1 MSTPQGRIAWPF
13 WAAQTIGLLALAF
26 YCLVAVAAPSG
37 YLPTFPVLGR
47 SIIQDTNA
55 QKLKLKLAPADRAM
69 VQQKK
74 ELILGFANDI
84 PPFEITI
91 SGQDYEGLTADFAS
105 LVSQLL
111 NIKITARRYPDRLT
125 ARAALERGEIDCMR
139 SSPTMPTF
147 FLAAPCRFNI

>member
-1 MSTPQGRIAWPF
+1 MA
-13 WAAQTIGLLALAF
+13 
-26 YCLVAVAAPSG
+26 AVAAPTE
-37 YLPTFPVLGR
+37 YLSTFPVLGR
-47 SIIQDTNA
+47 SLIHDTNA
-55 QKLKLKLAPADRAM
+55 QKLKLAPADRAM

-74 ELILGFANDI
+74 ALILGFSNDI

-125 ARAALERGEIDCMR
+125 ARAALKRGEIDILGIANNMELSTDSFLTLTENPTR
-139 SSPTMPTF
+139 STSRCWSLESASGARLKSF
-147 FLAAPCRFNI
+147 SHKGV